1 MVAIAAN
8 SLFGANRS
16 GGDINCGVAVL
27 HLGIVYGLSRTR
39 EHRKFTMNI
48 RMLGRGRSII
58 LKYAAIL
65 KLRWP
70 STTFHLYFDN
80 FFTSLYLLCNL
91 KQQGIKDT
99 GTIHGNR
106 TRSCLLLSSNTIEK
120 QARGSYRYVITCNGS
135 IIICVR
141 NDNNLVHIAS
151 NALGVNPTHN
161 VRRFSKT
168 EGKSVYIEQPNLINS
183 YNRNMGGVDRWD
195 ESISLYTIS
204 IRGKKWY
211 FPLVTY
217 CIDMDLS
224 NSWQIHKCQGG
235 KLDHLKF

>member
-1 MVAIAAN
+1 MLNLPTLECFLIYWIRMFSSLRLYLKIIALVKLWGLIMVAIAAN

-141 NDNNLVHIAS
+141 NDSAS
-151 NALGVNPTHN
+151 TYSFKRIRCKSNTQC
-161 VRRFSKT
+161 KT
-168 EGKSVYIEQPNLINS
+168 IFKD
-183 YNRNMGGVDRWD
+183 GG
-195 ESISLYTIS
+195 
-204 IRGKKWY
+204 
-211 FPLVTY
+211 
-217 CIDMDLS
+217 
-224 NSWQIHKCQGG
+224 
-235 KLDHLKF
+235 